1 MTDLT
6 AHFGLRIL
14 PFTREI
20 PVEQLYPHPQRQELL
35 AMLRRVVEQ
44 RMSAALI
51 AAAGLGKTSLLRQLI
66 DDLPD
71 VRYRVHYVKVTG
83 LSKRDMCREIAKS
96 LVVHEAG
103 TYPRGLELQ
112 LDMLMDVFAA
122 AHRDGDRTALRD
134 QARAMT
140 RIGRVLADQIRVYRD
155 LIEAT
160 ADLTAS
166 VGR

>member
-1 MTDLT
+1 MRPT
-6 AHFGLRIL
+6 FQ
-14 PFTREI
+14 
-20 PVEQLYPHPQRQELL
+20 QLSVHPEL
-35 AMLRRVVEQ
+35 
-44 RMSAALI
+44 AL
-51 AAAGLGKTSLLRQLI
+51 L
-66 DDLPD
+66 
-71 VRYRVHYVKVTG
+71 
-83 LSKRDMCREIAKS
+83 C
-96 LVVHEAG
+96 
-103 TYPRGLELQ
+103 GLELQ

-122 AHRDGDRTALRD
+122 AHRDGDTTALRD